1 LARITQALNVPN
13 NEEQPMTT
21 HTARRRLRQATLPAA
36 LAAATGLLM
45 SPAQAQDADP
55 SVLAY
60 RQALADKD
68 GNPGLLIID
77 RGEKLFKTPAGPKAA
92 TLERCDFGLGPG
104 VLKGAYAQLP
114 RWFADTQRVQDLES
128 RLVTCMVTL
137 QGRDEKQVKTLPFA
151 NETKNQSNTEFEA
164 ITAYVAAQSDGMK
177 LAMPMQHPKEI
188 ESVKVGEALFWRQHG
203 PMDFSCATCHAVDGK
218 RIRLQ
223 ALFNG
228 LNKKHVDN
236 VMSSWPTYRVS
247 HNAVRTM
254 QHRMWDCHWQMRLP
268 DIDLGSPAAV
278 ALISYLTHQA
288 NGATLDL
295 PGMRR

>member
-1 LARITQALNVPN
+1 
-13 NEEQPMTT
+13 MTT
-21 HTARRRLRQATLPAA
+21 SARQRWRELCAC
-36 LAAATGLLM
+36 AAATLVM
-45 SPAQAQDADP
+45 VTHPAVAQDTDP
-55 SVLAY
+55 SVQAY
-60 RQALADKD
+60 RLALADKD
-68 GNPGLLIID
+68 GNPGLLMID
-77 RGEKLFKTPAGPKAA
+77 RGERLFKTAGGPKAA
-92 TLERCDFGLGPG
+92 TLEKCDFGLGPG

-137 QGRDEKQVKTLPFA
+137 QGRDAKQVKTLPFA
-151 NETKNQSNTEFEA
+151 NETKNQSNTDFEV

-177 LAMPMQHPKEI
+177 LSPPMKHPKEL
-188 ESVKVGEALFWRQHG
+188 ESAKVGEALYWRQHG
-203 PMDFSCATCHAVDGK
+203 PMDFSCATCHAEDGK

-223 ALFNG
+223 SLFNG
-228 LNKKHVDN
+228 LNKKHTDN

-278 ALISYLTHQA
+278 ALISYLTKQA
-288 NGATLDL
+288 EGSTLDL

>member
-1 LARITQALNVPN
+1 MIFKVAGSVR
-13 NEEQPMTT
+13 
-21 HTARRRLRQATLPAA
+21 AA
-36 LAAATGLLM
+36 GAMLLFAICA
-45 SPAQAQDADP
+45 AQAQDTDP

-60 RQALADKD
+60 RAALADKD

-77 RGEKLFKTPAGPKAA
+77 RGEKLFKAGAGPRNVS
-92 TLERCDFGLGPG
+92 LERCDFGLGPG

-114 RWFADTQRVQDLES
+114 RWFDDTQRVQDLES

-137 QGRDEKQVKTLPFA
+137 QGRNEKVVKTLPFA
-151 NETKNQSNTEFEA
+151 NETKQQNNTEIEA
-164 ITAYVAAQSDGMK
+164 IAAFVAMQSDGYR
-177 LAMPMQHPKEI
+177 LAAPMRHPKEL
-188 ESVKVGEALFWRQHG
+188 ESARVGEALYWRQHG
-203 PMDFSCATCHAVDGK
+203 PMDFSCATCHAEDGK

-228 LNKKHVDN
+228 LNKRHADN
-236 VMSSWPTYRVS
+236 VLSSWPTYRVS

-268 DIDLGSPAAV
+268 DIDYGSPAAV
-278 ALISYLTHQA
+278 ALISYLTKQ
-288 NGATLDL
+288 GEGTKLDL

>member
-1 LARITQALNVPN
+1 
-13 NEEQPMTT
+13 MTT
-21 HTARRRLRQATLPAA
+21 SARQRWWAFSAC
-36 LAAATGLLM
+36 AAASLAMATH
-45 SPAQAQDADP
+45 PAMAQDADP
-55 SVLAY
+55 SVQAY

-77 RGEKLFKTPAGPKAA
+77 RGEKLFKTPAGPKSA

-137 QGRDEKQVKTLPFA
+137 QGRDAKQVKTLPFA

-177 LAMPMQHPKEI
+177 LAPPMKHPKEI
-188 ESVKVGEALFWRQHG
+188 ESVKVGEALFWRQYG
-203 PMDFSCATCHAVDGK
+203 PMDFSCATCHAEDGK

-223 ALFNG
+223 SLFNG
-228 LNKKHVDN
+228 LNKKHADN

-247 HNAVRTM
+247 HNVVRTM

-278 ALISYLTHQA
+278 ALISYLTKQA
-288 NGATLDL
+288 EGSTLDL